1 MAEIGKDISKAKILL
16 NKGELVA
23 VPTETVYGL
32 AANVYNID
40 AVAKIFKVKNRP
52 QFDPLIVHV
61 ADIESLQPLV
71 LELPEQAHILAE
83 RLWPGPLT
91 LLLQKSKIVPDL
103 VTAGMDR
110 VAIRLP
116 DHPVTL
122 DLLSQLDFPLVAP
135 SANPFGYISP
145 TTSQHV
151 ADQLAERIPYIL
163 EGGAC
168 EVGIESTIIGWE
180 NDKPVIYRMGGTSK
194 EVIESLI
201 GKVQVQPHSSSNP
214 KAPGMLKSHYA
225 PTKKIIVGDLA
236 DLLSRYQGKRVG
248 VISFRETIMTETEI
262 EQAVLA
268 PDGKIET
275 AAKMLFSVMRQL
287 DVADVEVI
295 LAEEVPNH
303 GLGRAINDRLRRAAA
318 PKDS

>member
-16 NKGELVA
+16 DKGELVA
-23 VPTETVYGL
+23 IPTETVYGL

-61 ADIESLQPLV
+61 VNADALNPLV
-71 LELPEQAHILAE
+71 TGITDQARILAE

-91 LLLQKSKIVPDL
+91 LLLQKSKIIPDL
-103 VTAGMDR
+103 VTAGMER
-110 VAIRLP
+110 VAIRVP
-116 DHPVTL
+116 EHPVAL
-122 DLLSQLDFPLVAP
+122 NLLSQLDYPLVAP

-145 TTSQHV
+145 TTAQHV
-151 ADQLAERIPYIL
+151 ADQLADRIPYIL
-163 EGGAC
+163 DGGPS

-180 NDKPVIYRMGGTSK
+180 NNEPVIYRLGGTSK
-194 EVIESLI
+194 EIIESLI
-201 GKVQVQPHSSSNP
+201 GKVRVQPHSSSNP
-214 KAPGMLKSHYA
+214 QAPGMLKSHYA
-225 PTKKIIVGDLA
+225 PAKKVIVGNLT
-236 DLLSRYQGKRVG
+236 DLLSKYHGKRVG
-248 VISFRETIMTETEI
+248 VISFRETIMSETEI
-262 EQAVLA
+262 EQVVLA

-275 AAKMLFSVMRQL
+275 AAKMLFTTMRQL
-287 DVADVEVI
+287 DEADIEVI